1 MKYKYQ
7 NCFFWCRSYYVD
19 MVGKNKFAIRH
30 KYIDNQLKDD
40 RLSEQ
45 FTLDKIDLFTGS
57 KK

>member
-1 MKYKYQ
+1 
-7 NCFFWCRSYYVD
+7 